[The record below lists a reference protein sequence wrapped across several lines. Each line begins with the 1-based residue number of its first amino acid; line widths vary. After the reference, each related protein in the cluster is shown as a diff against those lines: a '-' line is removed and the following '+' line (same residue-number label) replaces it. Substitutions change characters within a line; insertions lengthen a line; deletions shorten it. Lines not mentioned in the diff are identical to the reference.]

1 MRRSIESNENAKM
14 MSKRS
19 VGDNKNTG
27 GGVQHRKSR
36 LQVNLDMGPIQIP
49 KIQLQESNNPDLL
62 CKLKLYENDAI
73 FEEYH
78 IKKSIDEVIK
88 TLRIQLNKVPSS
100 LVEPVGNNSK
110 GTGQIKNGG
119 NGTTCLTISIFLL
132 FSSFMLAL
140 LLSNLI

>member
-1 MRRSIESNENAKM
+1 MRRSIDSDENAKVI
-14 MSKRS
+14 SKRS
-19 VGDNKNTG
+19 VGMP
-27 GGVQHRKSR
+27 HRKSR

-88 TLRIQLNKVPSS
+88 TLGIKLNKVPSS

-110 GTGQIKNGG
+110 GTGQIKIGGG
-119 NGTTCLTISIFLL
+119 NGTTCLTTSIFLL

-140 LLSNLI
+140 LLFNY